1 MDLFFILE
9 ELDHFGVVGLRA
21 LRGLDALPE
30 VRYGAHDELVGAR
43 EEPPRK
49 RRAYLSKAN

>member
-1 MDLFFILE
+1 MDLLFTLE

-21 LRGLDALPE
+21 LRGFEASPE
-30 VRYGAHDELVGAR
+30 VWYGAHDELVTAR
-43 EEPPRK
+43 EESPCK